1 MNELIDQRD
10 QLVRTLGELVGATA
24 MPSEDGMVSVTVGGI
39 MVVAE
44 GHAVP
49 LTLTG
54 GTAISAVSPPSSD
67 PPVIC
72 WGNVAVPV
80 DAGEAAGLLAALRTD
95 LPAVSASVDGVAV
108 ALRDAV
114 NLLHGG
120 GYTLDGT
127 PGGDFFTG
135 EGAADLAV
143 APTSG
148 TQIAVSASAGDAD
161 GSNAAAIGDLSLDA
175 IAAEVLD
182 QIGGGAGPSV
192 RWRDLTSAL
201 GVKVQ
206 GLQRAEAVQ
215 VSVVAA
221 ADNAVESDAWG
232 QPGRGDD
239 QHAVVAA
246 RTPGRR
252 PGDHDGGRDARHPGE
267 PDRVSAMSTRI
278 THTALSTVALRSQ
291 QAGTEQYLRNID
303 DATGRLNVADDALT
317 QVSSLLCRARE
328 LVLQAGNARVN
339 DSGRAAI
346 AQELTGIR
354 DAVIGLYNTRW
365 LDRPVFGGTVSG
377 QVAIDPA
384 DGSYQGNDA
393 DIVTRISRVA
403 TVRTDVK
410 GGAVGADTLPDV
422 LSQLAAD
429 VVAGSQT
436 ATANLAGLDA
446 EIDKVIAGLGDVG
459 SRAAR
464 VASAKIGLESEKFD
478 RTARISEQE
487 DIDIPET
494 IMQLSAQQ
502 TAYQSALR
510 AASQILQV
518 SLVDFLR

>member
-1 MNELIDQRD
+1 
-10 QLVRTLGELVGATA
+10 
-24 MPSEDGMVSVTVGGI
+24 
-39 MVVAE
+39 
-44 GHAVP
+44 
-49 LTLTG
+49 
-54 GTAISAVSPPSSD
+54 
-67 PPVIC
+67 
-72 WGNVAVPV
+72 
-80 DAGEAAGLLAALRTD
+80 
-95 LPAVSASVDGVAV
+95 
-108 ALRDAV
+108 
-114 NLLHGG
+114 
-120 GYTLDGT
+120 
-127 PGGDFFTG
+127 
-135 EGAADLAV
+135 
-143 APTSG
+143 
-148 TQIAVSASAGDAD
+148 
-161 GSNAAAIGDLSLDA
+161 
-175 IAAEVLD
+175 
-182 QIGGGAGPSV
+182 
-192 RWRDLTSAL
+192 
-201 GVKVQ
+201 
-206 GLQRAEAVQ
+206 
-215 VSVVAA
+215 
-221 ADNAVESDAWG
+221 
-232 QPGRGDD
+232 
-239 QHAVVAA
+239 
-246 RTPGRR
+246 
-252 PGDHDGGRDARHPGE
+252 
-267 PDRVSAMSTRI
+267 MSTRI

-317 QVSSLLCRARE
+317 QVSSQLRRARE
-328 LVLQAGNARVN
+328 LVLQAGNAPVN

-346 AQELTGIR
+346 AQELAGIR

-377 QVAIDPA
+377 HVAIDPA

-393 DIVTRISRVA
+393 DIVTRISRAA

-464 VASAKIGLESEKFD
+464 VASAKLGLESEKLD
-478 RTARISEQE
+478 LTARISEQE